1 MIKGNKKFAELAKR
15 LGVSDET
22 INARNR
28 AAGLTSLPGEAPAA
42 VAIGLFIVQT
52 PRPGVAQVHEFAEPL
67 RNRVVEL
74 LRRVPW
80 QSSLKELHWTPRLSD
95 PRIAPID
102 DSIRHSKGGSV
113 TVSVG
118 LDYAGWGAASREQQL
133 QAIVDNL
140 RRSIDMIKPG
150 YLASSD
156 RSALHDALA
165 SAANDCAASLTKLK

>member
-1 MIKGNKKFAELAKR
+1 MD
-15 LGVSDET
+15 S
-22 INARNR
+22 
-28 AAGLTSLPGEAPAA
+28 
-42 VAIGLFIVQT
+42 IVQT

-95 PRIAPID
+95 PRIAPII